1 MTIPFLITVLIVVIT
16 PGTGVFFTLAAGLS
30 RGARAGV
37 VAAFACTLG
46 VVPHL
51 LAALTGLAA
60 VLQAS
65 AAAFEVVKYLGVAY
79 LLYLGWST
87 ARDRSAFAPDTAVG
101 PPRSAARVIVSGVLV
116 NLLNPKPTLFFVA
129 FLPQF
134 VDTTAPGSTRSML
147 ACGAVFML
155 FTFVVFS
162 GYGIFAARVRDRVLA
177 RPRVTDWLRRSVA
190 GTFIALGV
198 TLALTER

>member
-1 MTIPFLITVLIVVIT
+1 MTIPFLVTTLIVVVT
-16 PGTGVFFTLAAGLS
+16 PGTGVFFTLSAGLS

-37 VAAFACTLG
+37 LAAFACTLG

-60 VLQAS
+60 LLQAS
-65 AAAFEVVKYLGVAY
+65 AVSFEVVRYLGVGY
-79 LLYLGWST
+79 LLYLAWST
-87 ARDRSAFAPDTAVG
+87 ARDRSAFTATTAA

-155 FTFVVFS
+155 LTFVVFS
-162 GYGIFAARVRDRVLA
+162 GYGVFAARVRDRVLT

-190 GTFIALGV
+190 GTFVALGV

>member
-1 MTIPFLITVLIVVIT
+1 MTVPFLITTLVVVVT
-16 PGTGVFFTLAAGLS
+16 PGTGVFFTLSAGLS

-37 VAAFACTLG
+37 LAAFACTLG

-51 LAALTGLAA
+51 LAAMTGLAA
-60 VLQAS
+60 LMQTS
-65 AAAFEVVKYLGVAY
+65 ATAFEVVRYLGVGY
-79 LLYLGWST
+79 LLYLAWST
-87 ARDRSAFAPDTAVG
+87 VRDRSAFTAG
-101 PPRSAARVIVSGVLV
+101 GDQPARSATRVIVSGVLV

-134 VDTTAPGSTRSML
+134 VDTTAPGSTRAML
-147 ACGAVFML
+147 VCGAVFML
-155 FTFVVFS
+155 LTFAVFS
-162 GYGIFAARVRDRVLA
+162 GYGIFAARVRDRVLT

-190 GTFIALGV
+190 GTFVALGV

>member
-1 MTIPFLITVLIVVIT
+1 MTIPFLITTLVVVVT
-16 PGTGVFFTLAAGLS
+16 PGTGVFFTLSAGLS

-37 VAAFACTLG
+37 LAAFACTLG

-51 LAALTGLAA
+51 LAAMTGLAA
-60 VLQAS
+60 LMQAS
-65 AAAFEVVKYLGVAY
+65 ATAFEVVRYLGVGY
-79 LLYLGWST
+79 LLYLAWST
-87 ARDRSAFAPDTAVG
+87 VRDRSAFTAG
-101 PPRSAARVIVSGVLV
+101 GDHQARSATRVIVSGVLV

-134 VDTTAPGSTRSML
+134 VDTTAPGSTRAML
-147 ACGAVFML
+147 VCGAVFML
-155 FTFVVFS
+155 LTFAVFS
-162 GYGIFAARVRDRVLA
+162 GYGVFAARVRDRVLT

-190 GTFIALGV
+190 GTFVALGV

>member
-1 MTIPFLITVLIVVIT
+1 MTIPFLVTTLIVVVT
-16 PGTGVFFTLAAGLS
+16 PGTGVFFTLSAGLS

-37 VAAFACTLG
+37 LGAFACTLG

-51 LAALTGLAA
+51 LAAMTGLAA
-60 VLQAS
+60 LLQTS
-65 AAAFEVVKYLGVAY
+65 AAAFEVVRYLGVGY
-79 LLYLGWST
+79 LLYLAWST
-87 ARDRSAFAPDTAVG
+87 VRDRSAFAATTAT
-101 PPRSAARVIVSGVLV
+101 PPHSAARVILSGVLV
-116 NLLNPKPTLFFVA
+116 NLLNPKPTLFVVA

-155 FTFVVFS
+155 LTFVVFS
-162 GYGIFAARVRDRVLA
+162 GYGIFAARLRDRVLT

-190 GTFIALGV
+190 GTFVALGV